1 MKPAKSRIL
10 GGISGFYTLENV
22 WFHDG
27 SYRMSDG
34 WDKAEHTDMY
44 GEGFPESQKIMSGP
58 GLVIHDSLSSSE
70 KPDVCFSGTTG
81 MSSILF

>member
-1 MKPAKSRIL
+1 
-10 GGISGFYTLENV
+10 
-22 WFHDG
+22 
-27 SYRMSDG
+27 MSDG